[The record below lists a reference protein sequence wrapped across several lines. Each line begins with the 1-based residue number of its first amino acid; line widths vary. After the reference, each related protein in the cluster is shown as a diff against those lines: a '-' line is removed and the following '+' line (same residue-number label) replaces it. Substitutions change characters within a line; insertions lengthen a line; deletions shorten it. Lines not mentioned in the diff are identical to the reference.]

1 MAAFTDSPEKKTL
14 LIVDDTIPNRLLLR
28 QALSG
33 DYEILEAGD
42 GQTALEI
49 LRAAPEIS
57 LIILDILMPA
67 SDGYG
72 VLEALRAD
80 EELRKLP
87 VVVIAGEDMDSQIRA
102 FELGAADVMIK
113 PFNPQIILHRVR
125 NLISRVESESLAEQN
140 REYERAMREAQYDKL
155 TGIFS
160 RTGFY
165 ARVRALL
172 DGSEPGAFVLIRFDL
187 DRFKAFNDTF
197 AARRATRC
205 WPPWAICCARGRTT
219 AAFSAVSRP
228 TISPGC
234 SLRRIIWRCG
244 PTWPSAAGW
253 IPTPLNFLSTPARVC
268 SASRIGPCPCR

>member
-102 FELGAADVMIK
+102 FELGAADVM
-113 PFNPQIILHRVR
+113 LHLPRCIRRMCRVR
-125 NLISRVESESLAEQN
+125 S
-140 REYERAMREAQYDKL
+140 
-155 TGIFS
+155 
-160 RTGFY
+160 
-165 ARVRALL
+165 
-172 DGSEPGAFVLIRFDL
+172 
-187 DRFKAFNDTF
+187 
-197 AARRATRC
+197 
-205 WPPWAICCARGRTT
+205 
-219 AAFSAVSRP
+219 
-228 TISPGC
+228 C
-234 SLRRIIWRCG
+234 SLRMSMTRCSG
-244 PTWPSAAGW
+244 STSAAAARS
-253 IPTPLNFLSTPARVC
+253 LSSKARRER
-268 SASRIGPCPCR
+268 SRISVTAAVITASSFFASSENSIPLSRFSSADSRMFTAWSEMRSRSPMTWRKSLPRRRSARKRSPLDSPRP